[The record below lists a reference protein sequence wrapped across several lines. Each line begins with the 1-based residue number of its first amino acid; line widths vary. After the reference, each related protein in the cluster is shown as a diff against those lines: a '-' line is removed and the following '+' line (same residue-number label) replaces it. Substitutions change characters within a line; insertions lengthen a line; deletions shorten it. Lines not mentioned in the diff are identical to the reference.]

1 MTKGIDI
8 SVYQRTLDLK
18 KVKSLGYDFVIL
30 RGGYTGYGA
39 NRGKYKDS
47 AFDNLYL
54 KAKEAKLKVGCYY
67 YSCATNYSEGKAEAE
82 FLYENCLKGKEFD
95 FPIYIDVENPQWQ
108 QNKKKGVTDA
118 ILGFC
123 DVIDQKGYAPAVYAS
138 VFWFDNMIET
148 SRLNHI
154 SKWVA
159 SWRNTKP
166 SFKYSMFDVWQKSG
180 DSANKVIIQGMV
192 VDTNECFVEFDLN
205 NNKPQETS
213 TNGNKTIE
221 ELAREVIDGK
231 YGDGEE
237 RKKALG
243 DKYSEVQKKVNEIL
257 SQNLSQKSY
266 TVKKGDTLT
275 AIAKKYKTTVA
286 KLKKINGI
294 KDVNKIFVGQ
304 VLKVGD

>member
-1 MTKGIDI
+1 MQETRRIRMTKGIDI
-8 SVYQRTLDLK
+8 SVYQRTIDLN

-47 AFDNLYL
+47 AFDTLYL

-82 FLYENCLKGKEFD
+82 FLYQNCLKGKEFD
-95 FPIYIDVENPQWQ
+95 LPVYIDVENPQWQ

-123 DVIDQKGYAPAVYAS
+123 DVIDQKGFMPGIYAS
-138 VFWFDNMIET
+138 YFWFVRMIDT
-148 SRLNHI
+148 PRLDHLT
-154 SKWVA
+154 KWVA
-159 SWRNTKP
+159 SWTSSKP
-166 SFKYSMFDVWQKSG
+166 TFPYSNFDMWQKSG
-180 DSANKVIIQGMV
+180 DSPNRVTIQGMV
-192 VDTNECFVEFDLN
+192 VDTNECFVEFGGVEE
-205 NNKPQETS
+205 PQ
-213 TNGNKTIE
+213 KTID

-231 YGDGEE
+231 YGDGED

-243 DKYSEVQKKVNEIL
+243 DKYKEVQKRVNEIL
-257 SQNLSQKSY
+257 SHNLSQKY
-266 TVKKGDTLT
+266 VVKKGDTLS

-286 KLKKINGI
+286 KLKKLNGI
-294 KDVNKIFVGQ
+294 KDVNKIYIGQ
-304 VLKVGD
+304 ELKVGG